1 MKTITPELINSTA
14 EEVVL
19 YFQQFNNRLT
29 IDIYK
34 QLAFNVKVNLYK
46 AYKLSS
52 NSESNF
58 VIKWVISKSLD
69 LIMLPYVK

>member
-1 MKTITPELINSTA
+1 MQITPELIDSTA
-14 EEVVL
+14 GEVVL
-19 YFQQFNNRLT
+19 YFQQFNNKLT

-46 AYKLSS
+46 AYKL
-52 NSESNF
+52 NNMSENNF